1 MIKSKPMTTY
11 TSQADVEQAVR
22 ANFEAIQ
29 TILRDAGSNTSLY
42 PAGLPGKLERSLSFS
57 SSTAAMLTPPEPA
70 TQEEIVARRCAQVD
84 AERDRRMAQ
93 DFAYDFG
100 ETLAV
105 NDAGEEIA
113 AGERLLQM
121 TPLDRANWQ
130 TLQGA
135 ALTAFISGT
144 PETVLPIRAED
155 NWNIQT
161 TAEQVL
167 QVLAAMTQHGAALL
181 FAGGALK
188 SAIRASEE
196 PASIDITEGWP
207 A

>member
-1 MIKSKPMTTY
+1 MGGRISGWP
-11 TSQADVEQAVR
+11 
-22 ANFEAIQ
+22 
-29 TILRDAGSNTSLY
+29 
-42 PAGLPGKLERSLSFS
+42 PGKLERSLSFS
-57 SSTAAMLTPPEPA
+57 STTAALLTPPEPA

-100 ETLAV
+100 ETPAV

-135 ALTAFISGT
+135 ALTAVISGAA
-144 PETVLPIRAED
+144 ETVLPMRAED
-155 NWNIQT
+155 NWNIKT
-161 TAEQVL
+161 TAFQVL

-181 FAGGALK
+181 FAGGAIK
-188 SAIRASEE
+188 SAIRAAED

-207 A
+207 E

>member
-1 MIKSKPMTTY
+1 MTQQTR
-11 TSQADVEQAVR
+11 ADVEQAV
-22 ANFEAIQ
+22 Q
-29 TILRDAGSNTSLY
+29 TALSTVVEVLTAARENLGLY
-42 PAGLPGKLERSLSFS
+42 PDGLPAKLERALSFS
-57 SSTAAMLTPPEPA
+57 SSTTAMLTPPEPA
-70 TQEEIVARRCAQVD
+70 SPEEIVAQRCAQVD

>member
-1 MIKSKPMTTY
+1 MTQRTK
-11 TSQADVEQAVR
+11 AEVEQAVQ
-22 ANFEAIQ
+22 AALS
-29 TILRDAGSNTSLY
+29 TVVGVLASARDNRTLY
-42 PAGLPGKLERSLSFS
+42 PDGLPAKLERALSFS
-57 SSTAAMLTPPEPA
+57 SSTTAMLTPPEPA
-70 TQEEIVARRCAQVD
+70 SPEEIVAQRCAQVD

-100 ETLAV
+100 ETPAL

-135 ALTAFISGT
+135 ALTAVISGAA
-144 PETVLPIRAED
+144 ETVLPMRAED

-161 TAEQVL
+161 TALQVL

>member
-1 MIKSKPMTTY
+1 M
-11 TSQADVEQAVR
+11 
-22 ANFEAIQ
+22 
-29 TILRDAGSNTSLY
+29 DANTS
-42 PAGLPGKLERSLSFS
+42 
-57 SSTAAMLTPPEPA
+57 PEA
-70 TQEEIVARRCAQVD
+70 LQRI
-84 AERDRRMAQ
+84 
-93 DFAYDFG
+93 
-100 ETLAV
+100 TLAV
-105 NDAGEEIA
+105 EHTRLSLYVPRSEERFYRDAGEEIA

-135 ALTAFISGT
+135 ALTAVISGAA
-144 PETVLPIRAED
+144 ETVLPMRAED

-161 TAEQVL
+161 TALQVL

>member
-1 MIKSKPMTTY
+1 MTQQTR
-11 TSQADVEQAVR
+11 ADVEQAV
-22 ANFEAIQ
+22 Q
-29 TILRDAGSNTSLY
+29 TALSTVVEVLTAARENLGLY
-42 PAGLPGKLERSLSFS
+42 PDGLPAKLERALSFS
-57 SSTAAMLTPPEPA
+57 SSTAAMLAPPEPD
-70 TQEEIVARRCAQVD
+70 TPEETVAQRCRQVD

-100 ETLAV
+100 EAPAL
-105 NDAGEEIA
+105 NDAGDEIE

-135 ALTAFISGT
+135 ALTAVISGA
-144 PETVLPIRAED
+144 PETVLPMRAED

-161 TAEQVL
+161 TALQVL

>member
-1 MIKSKPMTTY
+1 MAETFTTK
-11 TSQADVEQAVR
+11 AEVEQAVR
-22 ANFEAIQ
+22 SHFEGVAAI
-29 TILRDAGSNTSLY
+29 LNGVRGNSALY
-42 PAGLPGKLERSLSFS
+42 PAGLSAKLERALSFS
-57 SSTAAMLTPPEPA
+57 TSTAAMLTPPEPA
-70 TQEEIVARRCAQVD
+70 TPEEVVAQRCAQVD

-100 ETLAV
+100 EAPAL
-105 NDAGEEIA
+105 NDAGDEIE

-167 QVLAAMTQHGAALL
+167 QVLAAMTEHGAALL
-181 FAGGALK
+181 FAGGAIK
-188 SAIRASEE
+188 SAIRAAED

>member
-1 MIKSKPMTTY
+1 M
-11 TSQADVEQAVR
+11 
-22 ANFEAIQ
+22 
-29 TILRDAGSNTSLY
+29 
-42 PAGLPGKLERSLSFS
+42 
-57 SSTAAMLTPPEPA
+57 
-70 TQEEIVARRCAQVD
+70 ARRCAQVD

-100 ETLAV
+100 ETPAV

-135 ALTAFISGT
+135 ALTAVISGAA
-144 PETVLPIRAED
+144 ETVLPMRAED
-155 NWNIQT
+155 NWNIKT
-161 TAEQVL
+161 TAFQVL

-181 FAGGALK
+181 FAGGAIK
-188 SAIRASEE
+188 SAIRAAED

-207 A
+207 E

>member
-1 MIKSKPMTTY
+1 MTQRTK
-11 TSQADVEQAVR
+11 AEVEQAVQ
-22 ANFEAIQ
+22 AALS
-29 TILRDAGSNTSLY
+29 TVVGVLASARDNRTLY
-42 PAGLPGKLERSLSFS
+42 PDGLPAKLERALSFS
-57 SSTAAMLTPPEPA
+57 SSTTAMLTPPEPA
-70 TQEEIVARRCAQVD
+70 SPEEIVAQRCAQVD

-100 ETLAV
+100 KTPALNEL
-105 NDAGEEIA
+105 GEEIA

-121 TPLDRANWQ
+121 TSLDRANWQ

-135 ALTAFISGT
+135 ALTAVISGA
-144 PETVLPIRAED
+144 PETTLPMRAED

-167 QVLAAMTQHGAALL
+167 AVLAAMTQHGAALL
-181 FAGGALK
+181 FAGGAIK
-188 SAIRASEE
+188 SAIRVAED
-196 PASIDITEGWP
+196 PTSIDIMDGWP